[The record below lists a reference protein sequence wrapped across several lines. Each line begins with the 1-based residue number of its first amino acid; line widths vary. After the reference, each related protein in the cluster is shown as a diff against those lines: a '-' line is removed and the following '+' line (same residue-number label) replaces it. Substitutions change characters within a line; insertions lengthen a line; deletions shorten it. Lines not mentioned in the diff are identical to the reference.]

1 MRKELQK
8 QSKFLSKI
16 LRHDPDSVGISL
28 SDKGW
33 ANVSDILKI
42 LKIKKEEL
50 DEIVETNDKKR
61 FEFDEHQVRIRARQG
76 HSIDVDVE
84 LQSYTPTNS
93 LYHGTAT
100 RFLDSI
106 MKHGL
111 EKQSR
116 KHVHLSDNE
125 STAQNVGSRHG
136 TPVVLKIDAIQM
148 QKDGFEFFKSN
159 NGVYLTDNV
168 PSKYITINYKL

>member
-1 MRKELQK
+1 MKKELQR

-16 LRHDPDSVGISL
+16 LRHDPQSVGIVL

-33 ANVSDILKI
+33 ANVSDILKV
-42 LKIKKEEL
+42 LKIKKIEL

-61 FEFDEHQVRIRARQG
+61 FEFDQHQLRIRARQG
-76 HSIDVDVE
+76 HSIEVDVE
-84 LQSYTPTNS
+84 LQSFIPTDY
-93 LYHGTAT
+93 LYHGTAS

-116 KHVHLSDNE
+116 NHVHMSDNIQ
-125 STAQNVGSRHG
+125 TATNVGSRHG
-136 TPVVLKIDAIQM
+136 SPVILQIDAVQM
-148 QKDGFEFFKSN
+148 HKDGLDFYKSN

-168 PSKYITINYKL
+168 PTKYITIN